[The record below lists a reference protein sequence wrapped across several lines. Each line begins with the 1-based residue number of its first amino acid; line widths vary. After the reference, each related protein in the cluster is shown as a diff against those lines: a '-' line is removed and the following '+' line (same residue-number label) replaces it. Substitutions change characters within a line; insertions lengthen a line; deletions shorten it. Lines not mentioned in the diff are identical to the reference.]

1 MDFTLENEISVPSL
15 FAMLSS
21 AFDKTGHDVPAP
33 HLHEETPTT
42 VDIAV
47 ASKNISAP
55 SPTVSKKKVHLNP
68 KTMFKRKVV
77 RTVPAS
83 LKPETVTPAEPDRRS
98 DAVRALAA
106 RKSPP
111 CMKVESHGGPGHDSG
126 CGNYT
131 KTHEGWQRSHDFKTG
146 WQTVYGRAA

>member
-1 MDFTLENEISVPSL
+1 MMDFTLENEITVPSL

-21 AFDKTGHDVPAP
+21 AFDKAGHDVPAP
-33 HLHEETPTT
+33 LLHEETPTT

-47 ASKNISAP
+47 ASKNIRTP
-55 SPTVSKKKVHLNP
+55 SPTVSKKKVHFHP
-68 KTMFKRKVV
+68 KTIFKYKVV
-77 RTVPAS
+77 
-83 LKPETVTPAEPDRRS
+83 KPETVTPAEPDRRS

-126 CGNYT
+126 CGSYK
-131 KTHEGWQRSHDFKTG
+131 KTNEGWQRSHGFKTG